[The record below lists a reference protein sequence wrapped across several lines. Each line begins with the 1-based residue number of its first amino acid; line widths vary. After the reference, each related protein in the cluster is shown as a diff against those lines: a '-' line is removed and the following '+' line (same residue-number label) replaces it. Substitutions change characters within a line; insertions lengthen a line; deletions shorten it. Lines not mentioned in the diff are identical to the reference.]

1 MQARRKETRSRA
13 LELQQARVVLDTAVA
28 EQVNTER
35 QAYLIAARR
44 RLEEAFSEVSLAVA
58 EFKGSWAKT
67 KELRASLESLEV
79 EFEVREARLKRKLW
93 QALLP
98 ETVEVVAVQ
107 GAGLGASL
115 TAGRSLLRAL
125 GVGEEKAG

>member
-1 MQARRKETRSRA
+1 M
-13 LELQQARVVLDTAVA
+13 
-28 EQVNTER
+28 
-35 QAYLIAARR
+35 R

-79 EFEVREARLKRKLW
+79 EVREARLKRKLW
-93 QALLP
+93 EVMLP

-107 GAGLGASL
+107 GPGWGQ
-115 TAGRSLLRAL
+115 
-125 GVGEEKAG
+125 V